1 MISFTVPGIARG
13 KGRPRVARR
22 GAHIALYP
30 DAKTASYEGLV
41 SMTAQSALGGRSPM
55 TGPLVLTLLVRIT
68 PPQSISKSARQA
80 MLSGQFAP
88 TKKPDL
94 DNVVK
99 AVLDGCNGVAFQ
111 DDKQVVEIHAGKTYA
126 EAAGVDVVIEFAP
139 IPPLAAAPNATTRS
153 AA

>member
-22 GAHIALYP
+22 GAHIALYT

-41 SMTAQSALGGRSPM
+41 SMAAQSALAGRPPL
-55 TGPLVLTLLVRIT
+55 TGPLILTMLVRIT

-80 MLSGQFAP
+80 MLAGQYGP
-88 TKKPDL
+88 TKRPDI

-99 AVLDGCNGVAFQ
+99 AVLDGCNGIAFQ
-111 DDKQVVEIHAGKTYA
+111 DDKQVVEIHAAKIFA
-126 EAAGVDVVIEFAP
+126 EIAGVDVTLKIASCPP
-139 IPPLAAAPNATTRS
+139 IFTTSNATTRS

>member
-1 MISFTVPGIARG
+1 MITFTVPGIARG

-22 GAHIALYP
+22 GAHVALYT

-41 SMTAQSALGGRSPM
+41 AMAAQAALAGQAPLNGPVIMTM
-55 TGPLVLTLLVRIT
+55 LVRIA

-94 DNVVK
+94 DNVTK
-99 AVLDGCNGVAFQ
+99 AILDGCNGVAFQ
-111 DDKQVVEIHAGKTYA
+111 DDKQVVEIYA
-126 EAAGVDVVIEFAP
+126 AKIFAEVAGVDVTLKIASC
-139 IPPLAAAPNATTRS
+139 PPLFTTSNATMRTP
-153 AA
+153 A